1 LLIIALQILIP
12 YALVEAVVTA
22 RAWWTRSDASYFLLE
37 DTGRTF
43 FFDPIRGYRLG
54 ITQAR
59 CALYVRGQWEYFGT
73 FRGNAQG
80 FPYRGDFGPARPN
93 AATRRFAVF
102 GDSFTHAPF
111 LSQSWPERVEDRF
124 RDKGESVALLN
135 FGQWGA
141 GLANWWSIITKI
153 LDREKYELDGVIFAV
168 YESDL
173 RRRFTV
179 FTFPETHGPHQP
191 PLFGRWKSWDPQSLP
206 KTAEEAHAIDDEGGG
221 YRMLDYDE
229 FERAI
234 QGAWPAGVERPF
246 EPILYSNVKRYFQTP
261 KEKTL
266 APTEEW
272 HGFDSDRTP
281 LIADI
286 RRYLHEHNLPALVV
300 NLPYKDDLLAAKRP
314 PSLHLEEARQFAQG
328 IGATFVDAGDDFTSQ
343 GPEETR
349 TLFLPHDLHW
359 NQKGSNR
366 FAEIVMAHLPG
377 ASARSP

>member
-1 LLIIALQILIP
+1 MASTRRGRRLLIIALQILIP

-135 FGQWGA
+135 F
-141 GLANWWSIITKI
+141 
-153 LDREKYELDGVIFAV
+153 
-168 YESDL
+168 
-173 RRRFTV
+173 
-179 FTFPETHGPHQP
+179 
-191 PLFGRWKSWDPQSLP
+191 
-206 KTAEEAHAIDDEGGG
+206 
-221 YRMLDYDE
+221 
-229 FERAI
+229 
-234 QGAWPAGVERPF
+234 
-246 EPILYSNVKRYFQTP
+246 
-261 KEKTL
+261 
-266 APTEEW
+266 
-272 HGFDSDRTP
+272 
-281 LIADI
+281 
-286 RRYLHEHNLPALVV
+286 
-300 NLPYKDDLLAAKRP
+300 
-314 PSLHLEEARQFAQG
+314 
-328 IGATFVDAGDDFTSQ
+328 
-343 GPEETR
+343 
-349 TLFLPHDLHW
+349 
-359 NQKGSNR
+359 
-366 FAEIVMAHLPG
+366 
-377 ASARSP
+377 